1 MEFSLGVSVA
11 LPLVG
16 RVQAGFP
23 SPATEALQDTITLH
37 QYLVEHT
44 ATSEIIPVSD
54 DAMAGAGI
62 FKGDLAII
70 EKRTAK
76 PGEIVLAEIDG
87 DTVLR
92 RLMRDS
98 EGFWLEA
105 AQDDEPPIKKG
116 SEMLIL
122 GVLAGLARKM

>member
-1 MEFSLGVSVA
+1 MDAGLGAARAV
-11 LPLVG
+11 PLVG
-16 RVQAGFP
+16 HVQAGFP
-23 SPATEALQDTITLH
+23 SPATEALSDTITLH
-37 QYLVEHT
+37 QYLVEHM
-44 ATSEIIPVSD
+44 ATSEIIPVPD
-54 DAMAGAGI
+54 DAMANVGI

-70 EKRTAK
+70 EKRTAR

>member
-1 MEFSLGVSVA
+1 METSVGAAHA

-37 QYLVEHT
+37 QYLVDHL
-44 ATSEIIPVSD
+44 ATSESMPVPD

-70 EKRTAK
+70 EKRTAR

-87 DTVLR
+87 ELVLR
-92 RLMRDS
+92 KLMRDS
-98 EGFWLEA
+98 EGCWLEA
-105 AQDDEPPIKKG
+105 AHKDEPSIVKG
-116 SEMLIL
+116 SEMRIL
-122 GVLAGLARKM
+122 GILTGLARKM

>member
-1 MEFSLGVSVA
+1 MEIVLEMA
-11 LPLVG
+11 KPLPLVG
-16 RVQAGFP
+16 CVQAGFP

-37 QYLVEHT
+37 QYLVEHV
-44 ATSEIIPVSD
+44 ATSEIIPVPD
-54 DAMAGAGI
+54 DAMTREGI

-70 EKRTAK
+70 EKRTAR
-76 PGEIVLAEIDG
+76 PGEIVLVDIDG
-87 DTVLR
+87 DTAIR

-105 AQDDEPPIKKG
+105 AQDDEPPIIKG
-116 SEMLIL
+116 SEIRIL